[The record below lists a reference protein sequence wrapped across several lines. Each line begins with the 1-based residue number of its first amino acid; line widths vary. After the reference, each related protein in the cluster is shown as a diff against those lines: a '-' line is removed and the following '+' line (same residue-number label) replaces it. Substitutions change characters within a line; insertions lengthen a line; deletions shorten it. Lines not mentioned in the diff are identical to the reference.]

1 MIVKGK
7 LHVGGKQI
15 FDGSVDIDVFNSKN
29 DQISAS
35 VKFIRNELPNG
46 YNVTGSVN
54 VFSKGQ
60 KLDVKS
66 DNHFALATNSL
77 DLGSYLSYTDKN
89 QKPKSIGA
97 FFTASPTQIDV
108 FVYIPEKELLK
119 SHSAITVGKDVQKI
133 ESDLSIL
140 GSKPVAA
147 VVELK
152 DYNSFKLDYGI
163 KGNYKKMILNQYL
176 YKEKLSLRLI

>member
-1 MIVKGK
+1 M
-7 LHVGGKQI
+7 HVGGKQI
-15 FDGSVDIDVFNSKN
+15 FDGSVDIDVFSNKN

-35 VKFIRNELPNG
+35 AKLIRNEIPKG
-46 YNVTGSVN
+46 YNVTGNIN

-66 DNHFALATNSL
+66 DNHFALTTNTV
-77 DLGSYLSYTDKN
+77 DLGSFLSYTDKN

-97 FFTASPTQIDV
+97 YFVASPSQVDV
-108 FVYIPEKELLK
+108 FVYIPEKELVK
-119 SHSAITVGKDVQKI
+119 SHSAITLGKDSQKV

-147 VVELK
+147 TIELK

-163 KGNYKKMILNQYL
+163 KGNITTIIQNIYIVIA
-176 YKEKLSLRLI
+176 LISNS